1 MFKKV
6 GQINA
11 CSLPT
16 ILLTYPGIPITV
28 FYYDSHRIECMMV
41 VIMSSYYGWQQ
52 ATQESGEFY
61 NITVNQN
68 VTEYNNSNF
77 IPKFTMDYY
86 QL

>member
-1 MFKKV
+1 MLNLKLLLRMYKKV

-28 FYYDSHRIECMMV
+28 FFYDLHRTECMMV
-41 VIMSSYYGWQQ
+41 VIMSSYYGWQR

-61 NITVNQN
+61 SVTVNQD
-68 VTEYNNSNF
+68 VT
-77 IPKFTMDYY
+77 KM
-86 QL
+86 